1 MMSLTR
7 IQSNT
12 IIVAPGDAMG
22 TSPKSLM
29 RMLGPAGDPD
39 AHNLLGMNAHFQKV
53 EGGHFHVQFVSGP
66 AAAAA

>member
-1 MMSLTR
+1 
-7 IQSNT
+7 
-12 IIVAPGDAMG
+12 MG